1 MFSCK
6 NIFIRFYSY
15 LNSDILVNP
24 CKILLNGSFISEEII
39 VKVQTHENL
48 LIECLLNDIWFS
60 ATKSDKYIFAREHMG
75 QDCSEVCKTFEVYSI
90 QHYVINFV
98 GELRQVEML

>member
-1 MFSCK
+1 MNTIYYFSVLHSLVIADEFTGEDMEKILYHMFSCK

-48 LIECLLNDIWFS
+48 LIECLLNDI
-60 ATKSDKYIFAREHMG
+60 
-75 QDCSEVCKTFEVYSI
+75 
-90 QHYVINFV
+90 
-98 GELRQVEML
+98 